1 MSWQIYTQYDEDS
14 LIMHSNAGLLRRARK
29 ALNDVELLRQSAN
42 QLLFKVEEC
51 EVELPEA
58 GITKAQCNC
67 SAQGCCKHILT
78 SILWV
83 QENVSHFSSIDSSQ
97 DCSSDYKFENST
109 ESPLQQHTHSAT
121 TAVGQNTPSAKEK
134 LLNFDPNKIQKQAGK
149 ANVRLAYE
157 FIQNWLA
164 QPEQCQI
171 DIQTNKISFHTDLS
185 SDPVLLYPA
194 TGFEGIL
201 SEISDK
207 QKIAAHLACVA
218 YFFLQ
223 HATEKWQWSI
233 ELSEQQYHSSQHLS
247 LDDREFIEELK
258 IICQH
263 FIQQGLSHLAKESV
277 MSLHILNM
285 QARAQNL
292 PRLGSLLRAL
302 HGTMRQFLEDDVQV
316 DEQQIYNQLAHL
328 YAYVTALS
336 EIESL
341 KPEFQTEALAKL
353 RGVVK
358 RDYQNETIAHL
369 IPLGCEWWSTESGAH
384 GLTVCF
390 WDVSEQQLKE
400 VTQARANHL
409 DRTFDMHSAANT
421 GIWGSSLSFL
431 LQHQLELTHA
441 KSSSETQLSAS
452 KDTRFLQ
459 KGSFNELTI
468 SDLDQMDIGISQWE
482 TLHKILVPH
491 SSLEQLNSRYVL
503 LRHRHINPPELN
515 ELEQYFEYRVTDQ
528 QDIGLKLVI
537 PIEPEYRVRIKN
549 LTHLIQNEKILA
561 TLVRVE
567 TTQQQLQF
575 IPCSVI
581 WQSPKGLKIFSLDY
595 DHPIQKK
602 SSLAEL
608 ITGRIEKLLEQK
620 KQWQKQQH
628 LSALEMLVL
637 ETQSLLEFYAN
648 TGRSQFDRDDQI
660 KLNDLAQQFAELGLS
675 FIYNTLQMDATEET
689 LATQLLKW
697 RHVLL
702 QLQRLNQRIALEGQ
716 VTS

>member
-1 MSWQIYTQYDEDS
+1 MSWQIYIQYDEDS

-29 ALNDVELLRQSAN
+29 ALNGVELLQQNSD
-42 QLLFKVEEC
+42 QLLFHVEEC
-51 EVELPEA
+51 EVQLPIK
-58 GITKAQCNC
+58 GITQAQCNC
-67 SAQGCCKHILT
+67 PAQGCCKHILT
-78 SILWV
+78 SILWL
-83 QENVSHFSSIDSSQ
+83 QENVSHVSTMDSSQ
-97 DCSSDYKFENST
+97 ERSSDHAPKNSA
-109 ESPLQQHTHSAT
+109 ESTTQQHSSSDAIKIE
-121 TAVGQNTPSAKEK
+121 QNTKSTKEK

-149 ANVRLAYE
+149 ANIRLAYE
-157 FIQNWLA
+157 FIQHWLA
-164 QPEQCQI
+164 QPKQCQI
-171 DIQTNKISFHTDLS
+171 DIQANKISFQTDLS
-185 SDPVLLYPA
+185 PNPVLLYPA

-201 SEISDK
+201 SEIHDK
-207 QKIAAHLACVA
+207 QKIAGHLACVA

-223 HATEKWQWSI
+223 YAPEKWQWSI
-233 ELSEQQYHSSQHLS
+233 ELDQQQNNPSQQLA

-258 IICQH
+258 TMCQN
-263 FIQQGLSHLAKESV
+263 FIQQGLSHLAKENV

-285 QARAQNL
+285 QARAQNF
-292 PRLGSLLRAL
+292 PRLGSLLRTL
-302 HGTMRQFLEDDVQV
+302 HGTMRQFLEEDIQV
-316 DEQQIYNQLAHL
+316 DEQQLFNQLAHL
-328 YAYVTALS
+328 YAYLTALS

-341 KPEFQTEALAKL
+341 NPELQADALAKL
-353 RGVVK
+353 RGVIK

-369 IPLGCEWWSTESGAH
+369 IPLGCEWWTTDSGAH

-409 DRTFDMHSAANT
+409 DRTFDMHSAALT

-431 LQHQLELTHA
+431 LQHQLEMTHA
-441 KSSSETQLSAS
+441 KSSSECQLSAS
-452 KDTRFLQ
+452 TETRFLQ
-459 KGSFNELTI
+459 KGAFNQLSI
-468 SDLDQMDIGISQWE
+468 SDLDQMNIGVSQWQ
-482 TLHKILVPH
+482 TLQAMLVPY
-491 SSLEQLNSRYVL
+491 SSLEQLKSRYVL
-503 LRHRHINPPELN
+503 LRHRSINAPELN

-528 QDIGLKLVI
+528 ENIALKLVI
-537 PIEPEYRVRIKN
+537 PIEPEYRVRIKH

-561 TLVRVE
+561 TLVRIE

-581 WQSPKGLKIFSLDY
+581 LQSAKGLKIFSLDY

-620 KQWQKQQH
+620 KQWQKQKQ
-628 LSALEMLVL
+628 LSALDLLIV
-637 ETQSLLEFYAN
+637 ETQALLEFYAN
-648 TGRSQFDRDDQI
+648 TGRSQFDRDDQV
-660 KLNDLAQQFAELGLS
+660 KLNELAQQFADLGLS
-675 FIYNTLQMDATEET
+675 FIRNTLQMGSAPDD

>member
-14 LIMHSNAGLLRRARK
+14 LIMYSNAGLLRRARK
-29 ALNDVELLRQSAN
+29 ALNDVELLQQSAD

-51 EVELPEA
+51 EVQLPEE

-67 SAQGCCKHILT
+67 PAQGCCKHILS

-83 QENVSHFSSIDSSQ
+83 QENVAQFSTNQ
-97 DCSSDYKFENST
+97 LVLENTT
-109 ESPLQQHTHSAT
+109 ESTTQQQSSTISNITEHT
-121 TAVGQNTPSAKEK
+121 TASAKEQ
-134 LLNFDPNKIQKQAGK
+134 LLDFDPSKIQKQVGK
-149 ANVRLAYE
+149 AHIRLAYE
-157 FIQNWLA
+157 FTQNWIA
-164 QPEQCQI
+164 QAEHCQI
-171 DIQTNKISFHTDLS
+171 DIQDNKISFQTDLS
-185 SDPVLLYPA
+185 PHPVLIYPA

-201 SEISDK
+201 SEINHK

-223 HATEKWQWSI
+223 YAPEKWQWSV
-233 ELSEQQYHSSQHLS
+233 ELNEQQNKPNQQLA

-258 IICQH
+258 TICQN
-263 FIQQGLSHLAKESV
+263 FIQQGLSHLAKENV

-292 PRLGSLLRAL
+292 PRLGSLLRTL
-302 HGTMRQFLEDDVQV
+302 HGTMRQFLEDDIQV

-328 YAYVTALS
+328 YAYLTALS
-336 EIESL
+336 EIEAL
-341 KPEFQTEALAKL
+341 NPEFQTEALAKL
-353 RGVVK
+353 RGVIK

-421 GIWGSSLSFL
+421 GIWGSSLNFL

-441 KSSSETQLSAS
+441 KSSSDTQLSAS
-452 KDTRFLQ
+452 TDTRFLQ

-468 SDLDQMDIGISQWE
+468 SDLDQMNIGVSEWQ
-482 TLHKILVPH
+482 TLQEMFVPH
-491 SSLEQLNSRYVL
+491 SSLEQLKSRYVM
-503 LRHRHINPPELN
+503 LRHRSINAPELN

-528 QDIGLKLVI
+528 QDIALKLVI
-537 PIEPEYRVRIKN
+537 PIEAEYRVRIKH

-581 WQSPKGLKIFSLDY
+581 WQSSKGLKIFSLDY

-628 LSALEMLVL
+628 LSALEVLVL
-637 ETQSLLEFYAN
+637 ETQTLLEFYAN
-648 TGRSQFDRDDQI
+648 TGRSQFDRDDQD
-660 KLNDLAQQFAELGLS
+660 KLNELAQQFADLGLS
-675 FIYNTLQMDATEET
+675 FIRNTLQMGSTQDA

-702 QLQRLNQRIALEGQ
+702 QLQRLNQRIVLEGQ

>member
-29 ALNDVELLRQSAN
+29 ALNDVELLQHSDE

-51 EVELPEA
+51 EVLLPIK
-58 GITKAQCNC
+58 GITQAQCNC
-67 SAQGCCKHILT
+67 PAQGCCKHILS

-83 QENVSHFSSIDSSQ
+83 QENVAQFSTNQ
-97 DCSSDYKFENST
+97 LVLENTT
-109 ESPLQQHTHSAT
+109 ESTTLQQSSNTSVTSEHAT
-121 TAVGQNTPSAKEK
+121 ASAKEQ
-134 LLNFDPNKIQKQAGK
+134 LLDFDPNKIQKQAGK
-149 ANVRLAYE
+149 ANIRLAYE
-157 FIQNWLA
+157 FTQNWLA

-171 DIQTNKISFHTDLS
+171 DIQDNKISFQTDLS
-185 SDPVLLYPA
+185 PDPVLLYPA

-201 SEISDK
+201 SEINHK

-223 HATEKWQWSI
+223 YAPEKWQWSI
-233 ELSEQQYHSSQHLS
+233 ELNEQQNNPNQQLA

-258 IICQH
+258 TICQN
-263 FIQQGLSHLAKESV
+263 FIQHGLSHLAKENV

-292 PRLGSLLRAL
+292 PRLGSLLRTL
-302 HGTMRQFLEDDVQV
+302 HGTMRQFLEDDIQV

-328 YAYVTALS
+328 YAYLTALS

-341 KPEFQTEALAKL
+341 NPEFQTEALAKL
-353 RGVVK
+353 RGVIQ

-369 IPLGCEWWSTESGAH
+369 IPLGCEWWSTDSGAH

-441 KSSSETQLSAS
+441 KSSSDTQLSAS
-452 KDTRFLQ
+452 TDTRFLQ

-468 SDLDQMDIGISQWE
+468 SDLDQMNIGVSEWQ
-482 TLHKILVPH
+482 TLQEMFVPH
-491 SSLEQLNSRYVL
+491 SSLEQLKSRYVL
-503 LRHRHINPPELN
+503 LRHRSINAPELN

-528 QDIGLKLVI
+528 QDIALKLVI
-537 PIEPEYRVRIKN
+537 PIEAEYRVRIKH

-581 WQSPKGLKIFSLDY
+581 WQSSKGLKIFSLDY

-628 LSALEMLVL
+628 LSALEVLVL
-637 ETQSLLEFYAN
+637 ETQTLLEFYAN
-648 TGRSQFDRDDQI
+648 TGRSQFDRDDQD
-660 KLNDLAQQFAELGLS
+660 KLNELAQQFADLGLS
-675 FIYNTLQMDATEET
+675 FIRNTLQMGSTQDA

-702 QLQRLNQRIALEGQ
+702 QLQRLNQRIVLEGQ

>member
-29 ALNDVELLRQSAN
+29 ALNDVELLQQSAN

-51 EVELPEA
+51 EVQLPEE

-67 SAQGCCKHILT
+67 PAQGCCKHILS

-83 QENVSHFSSIDSSQ
+83 QENVAQFSTNQ
-97 DCSSDYKFENST
+97 LVLENTT
-109 ESPLQQHTHSAT
+109 ESAIQQQSSNTSVTPEHT
-121 TAVGQNTPSAKEK
+121 TASAKEQ
-134 LLNFDPNKIQKQAGK
+134 LLDFDPSKIQKQAGK
-149 ANVRLAYE
+149 ANIRLAYE

-171 DIQTNKISFHTDLS
+171 DIQDNKISFQTDLS
-185 SDPVLLYPA
+185 PDPVLLYPA

-201 SEISDK
+201 SEINHK

-223 HATEKWQWSI
+223 YAPEKWQWSI
-233 ELSEQQYHSSQHLS
+233 ELNEQQNNPNQQLA

-258 IICQH
+258 TICQN
-263 FIQQGLSHLAKESV
+263 FIQHGLSHLAKENV

-292 PRLGSLLRAL
+292 PRLGSLLRTL
-302 HGTMRQFLEDDVQV
+302 HGTMRQFLEDDIQV

-328 YAYVTALS
+328 YAYLTALS

-341 KPEFQTEALAKL
+341 NPEFQTEALAKL
-353 RGVVK
+353 RGVIQ

-369 IPLGCEWWSTESGAH
+369 IPLGCEWWSTDSGAH

-441 KSSSETQLSAS
+441 KSSSDTQLSAS
-452 KDTRFLQ
+452 TDTRFLQ

-468 SDLDQMDIGISQWE
+468 SDLDQMNIGVSEWQ
-482 TLHKILVPH
+482 TLQEMFVPH
-491 SSLEQLNSRYVL
+491 SSLEQLKSRYVL
-503 LRHRHINPPELN
+503 LRHRSINAPELN

-528 QDIGLKLVI
+528 QDIALKLVI
-537 PIEPEYRVRIKN
+537 PIEAEYRVRIKH

-581 WQSPKGLKIFSLDY
+581 WQSSKGLKIFSLDY

-628 LSALEMLVL
+628 LSALEVLVL
-637 ETQSLLEFYAN
+637 ETQTLLEFYAN
-648 TGRSQFDRDDQI
+648 TGRSQFDRDDQD
-660 KLNDLAQQFAELGLS
+660 KLNELAQQFADLGLS
-675 FIYNTLQMDATEET
+675 FIRNTLQMGSTQDA

-702 QLQRLNQRIALEGQ
+702 QLQRLNQRIVLEGQ

>member
-29 ALNDVELLRQSAN
+29 ALNDVELLQHSDE

-51 EVELPEA
+51 EVLLPIK
-58 GITKAQCNC
+58 GITQAQCNC
-67 SAQGCCKHILT
+67 PAQGCCKHIIS

-83 QENVSHFSSIDSSQ
+83 QENVAQFSTNQ
-97 DCSSDYKFENST
+97 LVLENTT
-109 ESPLQQHTHSAT
+109 ESTTLQQSSNTSVTSEHAT
-121 TAVGQNTPSAKEK
+121 ASAKEQ
-134 LLNFDPNKIQKQAGK
+134 LLDFDPNKIQKQAGK
-149 ANVRLAYE
+149 ANIRLAYE

-171 DIQTNKISFHTDLS
+171 DIQTNKISFQTDLS
-185 SDPVLLYPA
+185 PDPVLLYPA

-201 SEISDK
+201 SEINHK
-207 QKIAAHLACVA
+207 QKIAGHLACVA

-223 HATEKWQWSI
+223 YAPEKWQWSI
-233 ELSEQQYHSSQHLS
+233 ELNEQQNNPNQQLA

-258 IICQH
+258 TICQN
-263 FIQQGLSHLAKESV
+263 FIQHGLSHLAKENV

-292 PRLGSLLRAL
+292 PRLGSLLRTL
-302 HGTMRQFLEDDVQV
+302 HGTMRQFLEDDIQV

-328 YAYVTALS
+328 YAYLTALS

-341 KPEFQTEALAKL
+341 NPEFQTEALAKL
-353 RGVVK
+353 RGVIQ

-369 IPLGCEWWSTESGAH
+369 IPLGCEWWSTDSGAH

-390 WDVSEQQLKE
+390 WDVSEQQIKE

-441 KSSSETQLSAS
+441 KSSSDTQLSAS
-452 KDTRFLQ
+452 TDTRFLQ

-468 SDLDQMDIGISQWE
+468 SDLDQMNIGVSEWQ
-482 TLHKILVPH
+482 TLQEMFVPH
-491 SSLEQLNSRYVL
+491 SSLEQLKSRYVL
-503 LRHRHINPPELN
+503 LRHRSINAPELN

-528 QDIGLKLVI
+528 QDIALKLVI
-537 PIEPEYRVRIKN
+537 PIEAEYRVRIKH

-581 WQSPKGLKIFSLDY
+581 WQSSKGLKIFSLDY

-628 LSALEMLVL
+628 LSALEVLVL
-637 ETQSLLEFYAN
+637 ETQTLLEFYAN
-648 TGRSQFDRDDQI
+648 TGRSQFDRDDQD
-660 KLNDLAQQFAELGLS
+660 KLNELAQQFADLGLS
-675 FIYNTLQMDATEET
+675 FIRNTLQMGSTQDA

-702 QLQRLNQRIALEGQ
+702 QLQRLNQRIVLEGQ

>member
-29 ALNDVELLRQSAN
+29 ALNDVELLQHSDE

-51 EVELPEA
+51 EVLLPIK
-58 GITKAQCNC
+58 GITQAQCNC
-67 SAQGCCKHILT
+67 PAQGCCKHILS

-83 QENVSHFSSIDSSQ
+83 QENVAQFSTNQ
-97 DCSSDYKFENST
+97 LVLENTT
-109 ESPLQQHTHSAT
+109 ESTTLQQSSNTSVTSEHAT
-121 TAVGQNTPSAKEK
+121 ASAKEQ
-134 LLNFDPNKIQKQAGK
+134 LLDFDPNKIQKQAGK
-149 ANVRLAYE
+149 ANIRLAYE

-171 DIQTNKISFHTDLS
+171 DIQTNKISFQTDLS
-185 SDPVLLYPA
+185 PHPVLLYPA

-201 SEISDK
+201 SEINHK
-207 QKIAAHLACVA
+207 QKIAGHLACVA

-223 HATEKWQWSI
+223 YAPEKWQWSI
-233 ELSEQQYHSSQHLS
+233 DLNEQQNNPNQQLA
-247 LDDREFIEELK
+247 LDDRDFIEELK
-258 IICQH
+258 TICQN
-263 FIQQGLSHLAKESV
+263 FIQHGLSHLAKENV

-292 PRLGSLLRAL
+292 PRLGSLLRTL
-302 HGTMRQFLEDDVQV
+302 HGTMRQFLEDDIQV

-328 YAYVTALS
+328 YAYLTALS

-341 KPEFQTEALAKL
+341 NPEFQTEALAKL
-353 RGVVK
+353 RGVIQ

-421 GIWGSSLSFL
+421 GIWGSSLNFL

-441 KSSSETQLSAS
+441 KSSSDTQLSAS
-452 KDTRFLQ
+452 TDTRFLQ

-468 SDLDQMDIGISQWE
+468 SDLDQMNIGVSEWQ
-482 TLHKILVPH
+482 TLQEMFVPH
-491 SSLEQLNSRYVL
+491 SSLEQLKSRYVL
-503 LRHRHINPPELN
+503 LRHRSINAPELN

-528 QDIGLKLVI
+528 QDIALKLVI
-537 PIEPEYRVRIKN
+537 PIEAEYRVRIKH

-581 WQSPKGLKIFSLDY
+581 WQSSKGLKIFSFDY

-628 LSALEMLVL
+628 LSALEVLVL
-637 ETQSLLEFYAN
+637 ETQTLLEFYAN
-648 TGRSQFDRDDQI
+648 TGRSQFDRDDQD
-660 KLNDLAQQFAELGLS
+660 KLNELAQQFADLGLS
-675 FIYNTLQMDATEET
+675 FIRNTLQMGSTQDA

-702 QLQRLNQRIALEGQ
+702 QLQRLNQRIVLEGQ

>member
-29 ALNDVELLRQSAN
+29 ALNDVELLQHSDE

-51 EVELPEA
+51 EVLLPIK
-58 GITKAQCNC
+58 GITQAQCNC
-67 SAQGCCKHILT
+67 PAQGCCKHIIS

-83 QENVSHFSSIDSSQ
+83 QENVAQFSTNQ
-97 DCSSDYKFENST
+97 LVLENTT
-109 ESPLQQHTHSAT
+109 ESTIQQQSSNTSVTPEHAT
-121 TAVGQNTPSAKEK
+121 ASAKEQ
-134 LLNFDPNKIQKQAGK
+134 LLDFDPSKIQKQAGK
-149 ANVRLAYE
+149 ANIRLAYE

-171 DIQTNKISFHTDLS
+171 NIQTNKISFQTDLS
-185 SDPVLLYPA
+185 PDPVLLYPA

-201 SEISDK
+201 SEINHK
-207 QKIAAHLACVA
+207 QKIAGHLACVA

-223 HATEKWQWSI
+223 YAPEKWQWSI
-233 ELSEQQYHSSQHLS
+233 ELNEQQNNPNQQLA

-258 IICQH
+258 TICQN
-263 FIQQGLSHLAKESV
+263 FIQHGLSHLAKENV

-292 PRLGSLLRAL
+292 PRLGSLLRTL
-302 HGTMRQFLEDDVQV
+302 HGTMRQFLEDDIQV

-328 YAYVTALS
+328 YAYLTALS

-341 KPEFQTEALAKL
+341 NPEFQTEALAKL
-353 RGVVK
+353 RGVIQ

-369 IPLGCEWWSTESGAH
+369 IPLGCEWWSTDSGAH

-390 WDVSEQQLKE
+390 WDVSEQQIKE

-441 KSSSETQLSAS
+441 KSSSDTQLSAS
-452 KDTRFLQ
+452 TDTRFLQ

-468 SDLDQMDIGISQWE
+468 SDLDQMNIGVSEWQ
-482 TLHKILVPH
+482 TLQEMFVPH
-491 SSLEQLNSRYVL
+491 SSLEQLKSRYVL
-503 LRHRHINPPELN
+503 LRHRSINAPELN

-528 QDIGLKLVI
+528 QDIALKLVI
-537 PIEPEYRVRIKN
+537 PIEAEYRVRIKH

-581 WQSPKGLKIFSLDY
+581 WQSSKGLKIFSLDY

-628 LSALEMLVL
+628 LSALEVLVL
-637 ETQSLLEFYAN
+637 ETQTLLEFYAN
-648 TGRSQFDRDDQI
+648 TGRSQFDRDDQD
-660 KLNDLAQQFAELGLS
+660 KLNELAQQFADLGLS
-675 FIYNTLQMDATEET
+675 FIRNTLQMGSTQDA

-702 QLQRLNQRIALEGQ
+702 QLQRLNQRIVLEGQ

>member
-1 MSWQIYTQYDEDS
+1 
-14 LIMHSNAGLLRRARK
+14 
-29 ALNDVELLRQSAN
+29 
-42 QLLFKVEEC
+42 
-51 EVELPEA
+51 
-58 GITKAQCNC
+58 
-67 SAQGCCKHILT
+67 
-78 SILWV
+78 
-83 QENVSHFSSIDSSQ
+83 
-97 DCSSDYKFENST
+97 
-109 ESPLQQHTHSAT
+109 
-121 TAVGQNTPSAKEK
+121 
-134 LLNFDPNKIQKQAGK
+134 
-149 ANVRLAYE
+149 
-157 FIQNWLA
+157 
-164 QPEQCQI
+164 
-171 DIQTNKISFHTDLS
+171 
-185 SDPVLLYPA
+185 
-194 TGFEGIL
+194 
-201 SEISDK
+201 
-207 QKIAAHLACVA
+207 
-218 YFFLQ
+218 
-223 HATEKWQWSI
+223 
-233 ELSEQQYHSSQHLS
+233 
-247 LDDREFIEELK
+247 
-258 IICQH
+258 
-263 FIQQGLSHLAKESV
+263 

-292 PRLGSLLRAL
+292 PRLGSLLRTL
-302 HGTMRQFLEDDVQV
+302 HGTMRQFLEDDIQV

-328 YAYVTALS
+328 YAYLTALS

-341 KPEFQTEALAKL
+341 NPEFQTEALTKL
-353 RGVVK
+353 RGVIK

-369 IPLGCEWWSTESGAH
+369 IPLGCEWWSTDSGAH

-421 GIWGSSLSFL
+421 GIWGSSLNFL

-441 KSSSETQLSAS
+441 KSSSDTQLSAS
-452 KDTRFLQ
+452 TDTRFLQ
-459 KGSFNELTI
+459 KGSFNELSI
-468 SDLDQMDIGISQWE
+468 SDLDQMNIGVSEWQ
-482 TLHKILVPH
+482 TLQEMFVPH
-491 SSLEQLNSRYVL
+491 SSLEQLKSRYVL
-503 LRHRHINPPELN
+503 LRHRSINAPELN

-528 QDIGLKLVI
+528 QDIALKLVI
-537 PIEPEYRVRIKN
+537 PIEAEYRVRIKH

-581 WQSPKGLKIFSLDY
+581 WQSSKGLKIFSLDY

-628 LSALEMLVL
+628 LSALEVLVL
-637 ETQSLLEFYAN
+637 ETQTLLEFYAN
-648 TGRSQFDRDDQI
+648 TGRSQFDRDDQDR
-660 KLNDLAQQFAELGLS
+660 LNELAQQFADLGLS
-675 FIYNTLQMDATEET
+675 FIRNTLQMGSTQDA

-702 QLQRLNQRIALEGQ
+702 QLQRLNQRIVLEGQ

>member
-14 LIMHSNAGLLRRARK
+14 LIMYSNAGLLRRARK
-29 ALNDVELLRQSAN
+29 ALNDVELLQQSAD

-51 EVELPEA
+51 EVQLPEE

-67 SAQGCCKHILT
+67 PAQGCCKHILS

-83 QENVSHFSSIDSSQ
+83 QENVAQFSTNQ
-97 DCSSDYKFENST
+97 LVLENTT
-109 ESPLQQHTHSAT
+109 ESTTQQQSSTISNITEHT
-121 TAVGQNTPSAKEK
+121 TASAKEQ
-134 LLNFDPNKIQKQAGK
+134 LLDFDPSKIQKQVGK
-149 ANVRLAYE
+149 AHIRLAYE
-157 FIQNWLA
+157 FTQNWIA
-164 QPEQCQI
+164 QAEHCQI
-171 DIQTNKISFHTDLS
+171 DIQDNKISFQTDLS
-185 SDPVLLYPA
+185 PHPVLIYPA

-201 SEISDK
+201 SEINHK

-223 HATEKWQWSI
+223 YAPEKWQWSV
-233 ELSEQQYHSSQHLS
+233 ELNEQQNKPNQQLA

-258 IICQH
+258 TICQN
-263 FIQQGLSHLAKESV
+263 FIQQGLSHLAKENV

-292 PRLGSLLRAL
+292 PRLGSLLRTL
-302 HGTMRQFLEDDVQV
+302 HGTMRQFLEDDIQV

-328 YAYVTALS
+328 YAYLTALS
-336 EIESL
+336 EIEAL
-341 KPEFQTEALAKL
+341 NPEFQTEALAKL
-353 RGVVK
+353 RGVIK

-421 GIWGSSLSFL
+421 GIWGSSLNFL

-441 KSSSETQLSAS
+441 KSSSDTQLSAS
-452 KDTRFLQ
+452 TDTRFLQ

-468 SDLDQMDIGISQWE
+468 SDLDQMNIGVSEWQ
-482 TLHKILVPH
+482 TLQEMFVPH
-491 SSLEQLNSRYVL
+491 SSLEQLKSRYVL
-503 LRHRHINPPELN
+503 LRHRSINAPELN

-528 QDIGLKLVI
+528 QDIALKLVI
-537 PIEPEYRVRIKN
+537 PIEAEYRVRIKH

-581 WQSPKGLKIFSLDY
+581 WQSSKGLKIFSLDY

-628 LSALEMLVL
+628 LSALEVLVL
-637 ETQSLLEFYAN
+637 ETQTLLEFYAN
-648 TGRSQFDRDDQI
+648 TGRSQFDRDDQD
-660 KLNDLAQQFAELGLS
+660 KLNELAQQFADLGLS
-675 FIYNTLQMDATEET
+675 FIRNTLQMGSTQDA

-702 QLQRLNQRIALEGQ
+702 QLQRLNQRIVLEGQ

>member
-29 ALNDVELLRQSAN
+29 ALNDVELLQQSAN

-51 EVELPEA
+51 EVQLPEE

-67 SAQGCCKHILT
+67 PAQGCCKHILS

-83 QENVSHFSSIDSSQ
+83 QENVAQFSTNQ
-97 DCSSDYKFENST
+97 LVLENTT
-109 ESPLQQHTHSAT
+109 ESAIQQQSSNTSVTPEHT
-121 TAVGQNTPSAKEK
+121 TASAKEQ
-134 LLNFDPNKIQKQAGK
+134 LLDFDPSKIQKQAGK
-149 ANVRLAYE
+149 ANIRLAYE

-171 DIQTNKISFHTDLS
+171 DIQDNKISFQTDLS
-185 SDPVLLYPA
+185 PDPVLLYPA

-201 SEISDK
+201 SEINHK
-207 QKIAAHLACVA
+207 QKIAGHLACVA

-223 HATEKWQWSI
+223 YAPEKWQWSI
-233 ELSEQQYHSSQHLS
+233 DLNEQQNNPNQQLA

-258 IICQH
+258 TICQN
-263 FIQQGLSHLAKESV
+263 FIQHGLSHLAKENV

-292 PRLGSLLRAL
+292 PRLGSLLRTL
-302 HGTMRQFLEDDVQV
+302 HGTMRQFLEDDIQV

-328 YAYVTALS
+328 YAYLTALS

-341 KPEFQTEALAKL
+341 NPEFQTEALTKL
-353 RGVVK
+353 RGVIK

-369 IPLGCEWWSTESGAH
+369 IPLGCEWWSTDSGAH

-409 DRTFDMHSAANT
+409 DRTFDIHSAANT
-421 GIWGSSLSFL
+421 GIWGSSLNFL

-441 KSSSETQLSAS
+441 KSSSDTQLSAS
-452 KDTRFLQ
+452 TDTRFLQ
-459 KGSFNELTI
+459 KGSFNELSI
-468 SDLDQMDIGISQWE
+468 SDLDQMNIGVSEWQ
-482 TLHKILVPH
+482 TLQEMFVPH
-491 SSLEQLNSRYVL
+491 SSLEQLKSRYVL
-503 LRHRHINPPELN
+503 LRHRSINAPELN

-528 QDIGLKLVI
+528 QDIALKLVI
-537 PIEPEYRVRIKN
+537 PIEAEYRVRIKH

-581 WQSPKGLKIFSLDY
+581 WQSSKGLKIFSLDY

-628 LSALEMLVL
+628 LSALEVLVL
-637 ETQSLLEFYAN
+637 ETQTLLEFYAN
-648 TGRSQFDRDDQI
+648 TGRSQFDRDDQD
-660 KLNDLAQQFAELGLS
+660 KLNELAQQFADLGLS
-675 FIYNTLQMDATEET
+675 FIRNTLQMGSTQDA

-702 QLQRLNQRIALEGQ
+702 QLQRLNQRIVLEGQ

>member
-29 ALNDVELLRQSAN
+29 ALNDVELLQHSDE

-51 EVELPEA
+51 EVLLPIK
-58 GITKAQCNC
+58 GITQAQCNC
-67 SAQGCCKHILT
+67 PAQGCCKHILS

-83 QENVSHFSSIDSSQ
+83 QENVAQFSTNQ
-97 DCSSDYKFENST
+97 LVLENTT
-109 ESPLQQHTHSAT
+109 ESTTLQQSSNTSVNSEHAT
-121 TAVGQNTPSAKEK
+121 ASAKEQ
-134 LLNFDPNKIQKQAGK
+134 LLDFDPNKIQKQAGK
-149 ANVRLAYE
+149 ANIRLAYE

-171 DIQTNKISFHTDLS
+171 DIQTNKISFQTDLS
-185 SDPVLLYPA
+185 PDPVLLYPA

-201 SEISDK
+201 SEINHK
-207 QKIAAHLACVA
+207 QKIAGHLACVA

-223 HATEKWQWSI
+223 YAPEKWQWSI
-233 ELSEQQYHSSQHLS
+233 DFNEQQNNPNQQLA

-258 IICQH
+258 TICQN
-263 FIQQGLSHLAKESV
+263 FIQHGLSHLAKENV

-292 PRLGSLLRAL
+292 PRLGSLLRTL
-302 HGTMRQFLEDDVQV
+302 HGTMRQFLEDDIQV

-328 YAYVTALS
+328 YAYLTALS

-341 KPEFQTEALAKL
+341 NPEFQTEALAKL
-353 RGVVK
+353 RGVIQ

-369 IPLGCEWWSTESGAH
+369 IPLGCEWWSTDSGAH

-390 WDVSEQQLKE
+390 WDVSEQQIIE

-441 KSSSETQLSAS
+441 KSSSDTQLSAS
-452 KDTRFLQ
+452 TDTRFLQ

-468 SDLDQMDIGISQWE
+468 SDLDQMNIGVSEWQ
-482 TLHKILVPH
+482 TLQEMFVPH
-491 SSLEQLNSRYVL
+491 SSLEQLKSRYVL
-503 LRHRHINPPELN
+503 LRHRSINAPELN

-528 QDIGLKLVI
+528 QDIALKLVI
-537 PIEPEYRVRIKN
+537 PIEAEYRVRIKH

-581 WQSPKGLKIFSLDY
+581 WQSSKGLKIFSLDY

-628 LSALEMLVL
+628 LSALEVLVL
-637 ETQSLLEFYAN
+637 ETQTLLEFYAN
-648 TGRSQFDRDDQI
+648 TGRSQFDRDDQD
-660 KLNDLAQQFAELGLS
+660 KLNELAQQFADLGLS
-675 FIYNTLQMDATEET
+675 FIRNTLQMGSTQDA

-702 QLQRLNQRIALEGQ
+702 QLQRLNQRIVLEGQ

>member
-14 LIMHSNAGLLRRARK
+14 LTMYSNAGLLRRARK
-29 ALNDVELLRQSAN
+29 ALNDVELLQQSAD

-51 EVELPEA
+51 EVQLPEE

-67 SAQGCCKHILT
+67 PAQGCCKHILS

-83 QENVSHFSSIDSSQ
+83 QENVAQFSTNQ
-97 DCSSDYKFENST
+97 LVLENTT
-109 ESPLQQHTHSAT
+109 ESTTQQQSSTISNITEHT
-121 TAVGQNTPSAKEK
+121 TASAKEQ
-134 LLNFDPNKIQKQAGK
+134 LLDFDPSKIQKQVGK
-149 ANVRLAYE
+149 AHIRLAYE
-157 FIQNWLA
+157 FTQNWIA
-164 QPEQCQI
+164 QAEHCQI
-171 DIQTNKISFHTDLS
+171 DIQDNKISFQTDLS
-185 SDPVLLYPA
+185 PHPVLIYPA

-201 SEISDK
+201 SEINHK

-223 HATEKWQWSI
+223 YAPEKWQWSI
-233 ELSEQQYHSSQHLS
+233 ELNEQQNNPNQQLA

-258 IICQH
+258 TICQN
-263 FIQQGLSHLAKESV
+263 FIQQGLSHLAKENV

-292 PRLGSLLRAL
+292 PRLGSLLRTL
-302 HGTMRQFLEDDVQV
+302 HGTMRQFLEDDIQV

-328 YAYVTALS
+328 YAYLTALS

-341 KPEFQTEALAKL
+341 NPEFQTEALAKL
-353 RGVVK
+353 RGVIK

-369 IPLGCEWWSTESGAH
+369 IPLGCEWWSTDSGAH

-421 GIWGSSLSFL
+421 GIWGSSLNFL

-441 KSSSETQLSAS
+441 KSSSDTQLSAS
-452 KDTRFLQ
+452 TDTRFLQ

-468 SDLDQMDIGISQWE
+468 SNLDQMNIGVSEWQ
-482 TLHKILVPH
+482 TLQEMFVPH
-491 SSLEQLNSRYVL
+491 SSLEQLKSRYVL
-503 LRHRHINPPELN
+503 LRHRSINAPELN

-528 QDIGLKLVI
+528 KDIALKLVI
-537 PIEPEYRVRIKN
+537 PIEAEYRVRIKH
-549 LTHLIQNEKILA
+549 LSHLIQNEKILA

-581 WQSPKGLKIFSLDY
+581 WQSSKGLKIFSLDY

-628 LSALEMLVL
+628 LSALEVLVL
-637 ETQSLLEFYAN
+637 ETQTLLEFYAN
-648 TGRSQFDRDDQI
+648 TGRSQFDRDDQD
-660 KLNDLAQQFAELGLS
+660 KLNELAQQFADLGLS
-675 FIYNTLQMDATEET
+675 FIRNTLQMGSTQDA

-702 QLQRLNQRIALEGQ
+702 QLQRLNQRIVLEGQ

>member
-29 ALNDVELLRQSAN
+29 ALNDVELLQHSDE
-42 QLLFKVEEC
+42 QLLLKVEEC
-51 EVELPEA
+51 EVLLPIK
-58 GITKAQCNC
+58 GITQAQCNC
-67 SAQGCCKHILT
+67 PAQGCCKHILS
-78 SILWV
+78 SILWI
-83 QENVSHFSSIDSSQ
+83 QENVAQFSTNQ
-97 DCSSDYKFENST
+97 LVLENTT
-109 ESPLQQHTHSAT
+109 ESAIQQQSSNTSVTPEHT
-121 TAVGQNTPSAKEK
+121 TASAKEQ
-134 LLNFDPNKIQKQAGK
+134 LLDFDPSKIQKQAGK
-149 ANVRLAYE
+149 ANIRLAYE

-171 DIQTNKISFHTDLS
+171 DIQDNKISFQTDLS
-185 SDPVLLYPA
+185 PHPVLLYPA

-201 SEISDK
+201 SEINHK

-223 HATEKWQWSI
+223 YAPEKWQWSI
-233 ELSEQQYHSSQHLS
+233 ELNEQQNNPNQQLA

-258 IICQH
+258 TICQN
-263 FIQQGLSHLAKESV
+263 FIQHGLSHLAKENV

-292 PRLGSLLRAL
+292 PRLGSLLRTL
-302 HGTMRQFLEDDVQV
+302 HGTMRQFLEDDIQV

-328 YAYVTALS
+328 YAYLTALS

-341 KPEFQTEALAKL
+341 NPEFQTEALAKL
-353 RGVVK
+353 RGVIQ

-369 IPLGCEWWSTESGAH
+369 IPLGCEWWSTDSGAH
-384 GLTVCF
+384 GLTVCY

-441 KSSSETQLSAS
+441 KSSSDTQLSAS
-452 KDTRFLQ
+452 TDTRFLQ

-468 SDLDQMDIGISQWE
+468 SDLDQMNIGVSEWQ
-482 TLHKILVPH
+482 TLQEMFVPH
-491 SSLEQLNSRYVL
+491 SSLEQLKSRYVL
-503 LRHRHINPPELN
+503 LRHRSINAPELN

-528 QDIGLKLVI
+528 QDIALKLVI
-537 PIEPEYRVRIKN
+537 PIEAEYRVRIKH

-581 WQSPKGLKIFSLDY
+581 WQSSKGLKIFSLDY

-628 LSALEMLVL
+628 LSALEVLVL
-637 ETQSLLEFYAN
+637 ETQTLLEFYAN
-648 TGRSQFDRDDQI
+648 TGRSQFDRDDQD
-660 KLNDLAQQFAELGLS
+660 KLNELAQQFADLGLS
-675 FIYNTLQMDATEET
+675 FIRNTLQMGSTQDA

-702 QLQRLNQRIALEGQ
+702 QLQRLNQRIVLEGQ

>member
-29 ALNDVELLRQSAN
+29 ALNDVELLQHSDE

-51 EVELPEA
+51 EVLLPIK
-58 GITKAQCNC
+58 GITQAQCNC
-67 SAQGCCKHILT
+67 PAQGCCKHILS

-83 QENVSHFSSIDSSQ
+83 QENVAQFSTNQ
-97 DCSSDYKFENST
+97 LVLENTT
-109 ESPLQQHTHSAT
+109 ESAIQQQSSNTSVTPEHT
-121 TAVGQNTPSAKEK
+121 TASAKEQ
-134 LLNFDPNKIQKQAGK
+134 LLDFDPSKIQKQAGK
-149 ANVRLAYE
+149 ANIRLAYE

-171 DIQTNKISFHTDLS
+171 DIQDNKISFQTDLS
-185 SDPVLLYPA
+185 PHPVLLYPA

-201 SEISDK
+201 SEINHK

-223 HATEKWQWSI
+223 YAPEKWQWSI
-233 ELSEQQYHSSQHLS
+233 ELNEQQNNPNQQLA

-258 IICQH
+258 TICQN
-263 FIQQGLSHLAKESV
+263 FIQHGLSHLAKESV

-292 PRLGSLLRAL
+292 PRLGSLLRTL
-302 HGTMRQFLEDDVQV
+302 HGTMRQFLEDDIQV

-328 YAYVTALS
+328 YAYLTALS

-341 KPEFQTEALAKL
+341 NPEFQTEALTKL
-353 RGVVK
+353 RGVIK

-369 IPLGCEWWSTESGAH
+369 IPLGCEWWSTDSGAH

-421 GIWGSSLSFL
+421 GIWGSSLNFL
-431 LQHQLELTHA
+431 LQHQLELIHV
-441 KSSSETQLSAS
+441 KSSSDTQLSAS
-452 KDTRFLQ
+452 TDTRFLQ

-468 SDLDQMDIGISQWE
+468 SDLDQMNIGVSEWQ
-482 TLHKILVPH
+482 TLQEMFVPH
-491 SSLEQLNSRYVL
+491 SSLEQLKSRYVL
-503 LRHRHINPPELN
+503 LRHRSINAPELN

-528 QDIGLKLVI
+528 QDIALKLVI
-537 PIEPEYRVRIKN
+537 PIEAEYRVRIKH

-581 WQSPKGLKIFSLDY
+581 WQSSKGLKIFSLDY
-595 DHPIQKK
+595 DYPIQKK
-602 SSLAEL
+602 STLAEL
-608 ITGRIEKLLEQK
+608 MTGRIEKLLAQK

-628 LSALEMLVL
+628 LSALEVLVL
-637 ETQSLLEFYAN
+637 ETQILLEFYAN
-648 TGRSQFDRDDQI
+648 TGRSQFDRDDQD
-660 KLNDLAQQFAELGLS
+660 KLNELAQQFADLGLS
-675 FIYNTLQMDATEET
+675 LIRNTLQMGSTQDA

-702 QLQRLNQRIALEGQ
+702 QLQRLNQRIVLEGQ

>member
-29 ALNDVELLRQSAN
+29 ALNDVELLQHSDE

-51 EVELPEA
+51 EVLLPIK
-58 GITKAQCNC
+58 GITQAQCNC
-67 SAQGCCKHILT
+67 PAQGCCKHILS

-83 QENVSHFSSIDSSQ
+83 QENVAQFSTNQ
-97 DCSSDYKFENST
+97 LVLENTT
-109 ESPLQQHTHSAT
+109 ESTTLQQSSNTSVTPEHT
-121 TAVGQNTPSAKEK
+121 TASAKEQ
-134 LLNFDPNKIQKQAGK
+134 LLDFDPSKIQKQAGK
-149 ANVRLAYE
+149 ANIRLAYE

-171 DIQTNKISFHTDLS
+171 DIQDNKISFQTDLS
-185 SDPVLLYPA
+185 PHPVLLYPA

-201 SEISDK
+201 SEINHK

-223 HATEKWQWSI
+223 YAPEKWQWSI
-233 ELSEQQYHSSQHLS
+233 ELNEQQNNPNQQLA

-258 IICQH
+258 TICQN
-263 FIQQGLSHLAKESV
+263 FIQHGLSHLAKESV

-292 PRLGSLLRAL
+292 PRLGSLLRTL
-302 HGTMRQFLEDDVQV
+302 HGTMRQFLEDDIQV

-328 YAYVTALS
+328 YAYLTALS

-341 KPEFQTEALAKL
+341 NPEFQTEALTKL
-353 RGVVK
+353 RGVIK

-369 IPLGCEWWSTESGAH
+369 IPLGCEWWSTDSGAH

-421 GIWGSSLSFL
+421 GIWGSSLNFL
-431 LQHQLELTHA
+431 LQHQLELIHV
-441 KSSSETQLSAS
+441 KSSSDTQLSAS
-452 KDTRFLQ
+452 TDTRFLQ

-468 SDLDQMDIGISQWE
+468 SDLDQMNIGVSEWQ
-482 TLHKILVPH
+482 TLQEMFVPH
-491 SSLEQLNSRYVL
+491 SSLEQLKSRYVL
-503 LRHRHINPPELN
+503 LRHRSINAPELN

-528 QDIGLKLVI
+528 QDIALKLVI
-537 PIEPEYRVRIKN
+537 PIEAEYRVRIKH

-581 WQSPKGLKIFSLDY
+581 WQSSKGLKIFSLDY
-595 DHPIQKK
+595 DYPIQKK
-602 SSLAEL
+602 STLAEL
-608 ITGRIEKLLEQK
+608 MTGRIEKLLAQK

-628 LSALEMLVL
+628 LSALEVLVL
-637 ETQSLLEFYAN
+637 ETQILLEFYAN
-648 TGRSQFDRDDQI
+648 TGRSQFDRDDQD
-660 KLNDLAQQFAELGLS
+660 KLNELAQQFADLGLS
-675 FIYNTLQMDATEET
+675 LIRNTLQMGSTQDA

-702 QLQRLNQRIALEGQ
+702 QLQRLNQRIVLEGQ

>member
-29 ALNDVELLRQSAN
+29 ALNDVELLQHSDE

-51 EVELPEA
+51 EVLLPIK
-58 GITKAQCNC
+58 GITQAQCNC
-67 SAQGCCKHILT
+67 PAQGCCKHILS

-83 QENVSHFSSIDSSQ
+83 QENVAQFSTNQ
-97 DCSSDYKFENST
+97 LVLENTT
-109 ESPLQQHTHSAT
+109 ESAIQQQSSNTSVTPEHT
-121 TAVGQNTPSAKEK
+121 TASAKEQ
-134 LLNFDPNKIQKQAGK
+134 LLDFDPSKIQKQAGK
-149 ANVRLAYE
+149 ANIRLAYE

-171 DIQTNKISFHTDLS
+171 DIQDNKISFQTDLS
-185 SDPVLLYPA
+185 PHPVLLYPA

-201 SEISDK
+201 SEINHK

-223 HATEKWQWSI
+223 YAPEKWQWSI
-233 ELSEQQYHSSQHLS
+233 ELNEQQNNPNQQLA

-258 IICQH
+258 TICQN
-263 FIQQGLSHLAKESV
+263 FIQHGLSHLAKESV

-292 PRLGSLLRAL
+292 PRLGSLLRTL
-302 HGTMRQFLEDDVQV
+302 HGTMRQFLEDDIQV

-328 YAYVTALS
+328 YAYLTALS

-341 KPEFQTEALAKL
+341 NPEFQTEALTKL
-353 RGVVK
+353 RGVIK

-369 IPLGCEWWSTESGAH
+369 IPLGCEWWSTDSGAH

-421 GIWGSSLSFL
+421 GIWGSSLNFL
-431 LQHQLELTHA
+431 FQHQLELIHV
-441 KSSSETQLSAS
+441 KSSSDTQLSAS
-452 KDTRFLQ
+452 TDTRFLQ

-468 SDLDQMDIGISQWE
+468 SDLDQMNIGVSEWQ
-482 TLHKILVPH
+482 TLQEMFVPH
-491 SSLEQLNSRYVL
+491 SSLEQLKSRYVL
-503 LRHRHINPPELN
+503 LRHRSINAPELN

-528 QDIGLKLVI
+528 QDIALKLVI
-537 PIEPEYRVRIKN
+537 PIEAEYRVRIKH

-581 WQSPKGLKIFSLDY
+581 WQSSKGLKIFSLDY
-595 DHPIQKK
+595 DYPIQKK
-602 SSLAEL
+602 STLAEL
-608 ITGRIEKLLEQK
+608 MTGRIEKLLAQK

-628 LSALEMLVL
+628 LSALEVLVL
-637 ETQSLLEFYAN
+637 ETQILLEFYAN
-648 TGRSQFDRDDQI
+648 TGRSQFDRDDQD
-660 KLNDLAQQFAELGLS
+660 KLNELAQQFADLGLS
-675 FIYNTLQMDATEET
+675 LIRNTLQMGSTQDA

-702 QLQRLNQRIALEGQ
+702 QLQRLNQRIVLEGQ

>member
-29 ALNDVELLRQSAN
+29 ALNDVELLQHSDE

-51 EVELPEA
+51 EVLLPIK
-58 GITKAQCNC
+58 GITQAQCNC
-67 SAQGCCKHILT
+67 NAQGCCKHILS

-83 QENVSHFSSIDSSQ
+83 QENVAQFSTNQ
-97 DCSSDYKFENST
+97 LVLENTT
-109 ESPLQQHTHSAT
+109 ESTTLQQSSNTSVTSEHAT
-121 TAVGQNTPSAKEK
+121 ASAKEQ
-134 LLNFDPNKIQKQAGK
+134 LLDFDPNKIQKQAGK
-149 ANVRLAYE
+149 ANIRLAYE

-171 DIQTNKISFHTDLS
+171 DIQTNKISFQTDLS
-185 SDPVLLYPA
+185 PDPVLLYPA

-201 SEISDK
+201 SEINHK
-207 QKIAAHLACVA
+207 QKIAGHLACVA

-223 HATEKWQWSI
+223 YAPEKWQWSI
-233 ELSEQQYHSSQHLS
+233 DLNEQQNNPNQQLA
-247 LDDREFIEELK
+247 LDDRDLIEELK
-258 IICQH
+258 TICQN
-263 FIQQGLSHLAKESV
+263 FIQHGLSHLAKENV

-292 PRLGSLLRAL
+292 PRLGSLLRTL
-302 HGTMRQFLEDDVQV
+302 HGTMRQFLEDDIQV

-328 YAYVTALS
+328 YAYLTALS

-341 KPEFQTEALAKL
+341 NPEFQTEALTKL
-353 RGVVK
+353 RGVIK

-369 IPLGCEWWSTESGAH
+369 IPLGCEWWSTDSGAH

-441 KSSSETQLSAS
+441 KSSSDTQLSAS
-452 KDTRFLQ
+452 TDTRFLQ

-468 SDLDQMDIGISQWE
+468 SDLDQMNIGVSEWQ
-482 TLHKILVPH
+482 TLQEMFVPH
-491 SSLEQLNSRYVL
+491 SSLEQLKSRYVL
-503 LRHRHINPPELN
+503 LRHRSINSPELN

-528 QDIGLKLVI
+528 QDIALKLVI
-537 PIEPEYRVRIKN
+537 PIEAEYRVRIKH

-581 WQSPKGLKIFSLDY
+581 WQSSKGLKIFSLDY

-628 LSALEMLVL
+628 LSALEVLVL
-637 ETQSLLEFYAN
+637 ETQTLLEFYAN
-648 TGRSQFDRDDQI
+648 TGRSQFDRDDQDR
-660 KLNDLAQQFAELGLS
+660 LNELAQQFADLGLS
-675 FIYNTLQMDATEET
+675 FIRNTLQMGSTQDA

-702 QLQRLNQRIALEGQ
+702 QLQRLNQRIVLEGQ

>member
-29 ALNDVELLRQSAN
+29 ALNDVELLQHSDE

-51 EVELPEA
+51 EVLLPIK
-58 GITKAQCNC
+58 GITQAQCNC
-67 SAQGCCKHILT
+67 PAQGCCKHILT

-83 QENVSHFSSIDSSQ
+83 QENVAQFSTNQ
-97 DCSSDYKFENST
+97 LVLENTT
-109 ESPLQQHTHSAT
+109 ESTTLQQSSNTSVTSEHAT
-121 TAVGQNTPSAKEK
+121 ASAKEQ
-134 LLNFDPNKIQKQAGK
+134 LLDFDPNKIQKQAGK
-149 ANVRLAYE
+149 ANIRLAYE

-171 DIQTNKISFHTDLS
+171 DIQTNKISFQTDLS
-185 SDPVLLYPA
+185 PDPVLLYPA

-201 SEISDK
+201 SEINHK
-207 QKIAAHLACVA
+207 QKIAGHLACVA

-223 HATEKWQWSI
+223 YAPEKWQWSI
-233 ELSEQQYHSSQHLS
+233 ELNEQQNNPNQQLA

-258 IICQH
+258 TICQN
-263 FIQQGLSHLAKESV
+263 FIQHGLSHLAKENV

-292 PRLGSLLRAL
+292 PRLGSLLRTL
-302 HGTMRQFLEDDVQV
+302 HGTMRQFLEDDIQV

-328 YAYVTALS
+328 YAYLTALS

-341 KPEFQTEALAKL
+341 NPEFQTEALAKL
-353 RGVVK
+353 RGVIQ

-369 IPLGCEWWSTESGAH
+369 IPLGCEWWSTDSGAH

-441 KSSSETQLSAS
+441 KSSSDTQLSAS
-452 KDTRFLQ
+452 TDTRFLQ

-468 SDLDQMDIGISQWE
+468 SDLDQMNIGVSEWQ
-482 TLHKILVPH
+482 TLQEMFVPH
-491 SSLEQLNSRYVL
+491 SSLEQLKSRYVL
-503 LRHRHINPPELN
+503 LRHRSINAPELN

-528 QDIGLKLVI
+528 QDIALKLVI
-537 PIEPEYRVRIKN
+537 PIEAEYRVRIKH

-581 WQSPKGLKIFSLDY
+581 WQSSKGLKIFSLDY

-628 LSALEMLVL
+628 LSALEVLVL
-637 ETQSLLEFYAN
+637 ETQTLLEFYAN
-648 TGRSQFDRDDQI
+648 TGRSQFDRDDQD
-660 KLNDLAQQFAELGLS
+660 KLNELAQQFADLGLS
-675 FIYNTLQMDATEET
+675 FIRNTLQMGSTQDA

-702 QLQRLNQRIALEGQ
+702 QLQRLNQRIVLEGQ

>member
-29 ALNDVELLRQSAN
+29 ALNDVELLQHSDE
-42 QLLFKVEEC
+42 QLLLKVEEC
-51 EVELPEA
+51 EVLLPIK
-58 GITKAQCNC
+58 GITQAQCNC
-67 SAQGCCKHILT
+67 PAQGCCKHILS

-83 QENVSHFSSIDSSQ
+83 QENVAQFSTNQ
-97 DCSSDYKFENST
+97 LVLENTT
-109 ESPLQQHTHSAT
+109 ESAIQQQSSNTSVTPEHT
-121 TAVGQNTPSAKEK
+121 TASAKEQ
-134 LLNFDPNKIQKQAGK
+134 LLDFDPSKIQKQAGK
-149 ANVRLAYE
+149 ANIRLAYE

-171 DIQTNKISFHTDLS
+171 DIQDNKISFQTDLS
-185 SDPVLLYPA
+185 PHPVLLYPA

-201 SEISDK
+201 SEINHK

-223 HATEKWQWSI
+223 YAPEKWQWSI
-233 ELSEQQYHSSQHLS
+233 ELNEQQNNPNQQLA

-258 IICQH
+258 TICQN
-263 FIQQGLSHLAKESV
+263 FIQHGLSHLAKENV

-292 PRLGSLLRAL
+292 PRLGSLLRTL
-302 HGTMRQFLEDDVQV
+302 HGTMRQFLEDDIQV

-328 YAYVTALS
+328 YAYLTALS

-341 KPEFQTEALAKL
+341 NPEFQTEALAKL
-353 RGVVK
+353 RGVIQ

-369 IPLGCEWWSTESGAH
+369 IPLGCEWWSTDSGAH

-441 KSSSETQLSAS
+441 KSSSDTQLSAS
-452 KDTRFLQ
+452 TDTRFLQ

-468 SDLDQMDIGISQWE
+468 SDLDQMNIGVSEWQ
-482 TLHKILVPH
+482 TLQEMFVPH
-491 SSLEQLNSRYVL
+491 SSLEQLKSRYVL
-503 LRHRHINPPELN
+503 LRHRSINAPELN

-528 QDIGLKLVI
+528 QDIALKLVI
-537 PIEPEYRVRIKN
+537 PIEAEYRVRIKH

-581 WQSPKGLKIFSLDY
+581 WQSSKGLKIFSLDY

-628 LSALEMLVL
+628 LSALEVLVL
-637 ETQSLLEFYAN
+637 ETQTLLEFYAN
-648 TGRSQFDRDDQI
+648 TGRSQFDRDDQD
-660 KLNDLAQQFAELGLS
+660 KLNELAQQFADLGLS
-675 FIYNTLQMDATEET
+675 FIRNTLQMGSTQDA

-702 QLQRLNQRIALEGQ
+702 QLQRLNQRIVLEGQ

>member
-29 ALNDVELLRQSAN
+29 ALNDVELLQHSDE

-51 EVELPEA
+51 EVLLPIK
-58 GITKAQCNC
+58 GITQAQCNC
-67 SAQGCCKHILT
+67 PEQGCCKHILT

-83 QENVSHFSSIDSSQ
+83 QENVAQFSTNQ
-97 DCSSDYKFENST
+97 LVLENTT
-109 ESPLQQHTHSAT
+109 ESTTLQQSSNTSVTSEHAT
-121 TAVGQNTPSAKEK
+121 ASAKEQ
-134 LLNFDPNKIQKQAGK
+134 LLDFDPNKIQKQAGK
-149 ANVRLAYE
+149 ANIRLAYE

-171 DIQTNKISFHTDLS
+171 DIQTNKISFQTDLS
-185 SDPVLLYPA
+185 PDPVLLYPA

-201 SEISDK
+201 SEINHK
-207 QKIAAHLACVA
+207 QKIAGHLACVA

-223 HATEKWQWSI
+223 YAPEKWQWSI
-233 ELSEQQYHSSQHLS
+233 ELNEQQNNPNQQLA

-258 IICQH
+258 TICQN
-263 FIQQGLSHLAKESV
+263 FIQHGLSHLAKESV

-292 PRLGSLLRAL
+292 PRLGSLLRTL
-302 HGTMRQFLEDDVQV
+302 HGTMRQFLEDDIQV

-328 YAYVTALS
+328 YAYLTALS

-341 KPEFQTEALAKL
+341 NPEFQTEALAKL
-353 RGVVK
+353 RGVIQ

-369 IPLGCEWWSTESGAH
+369 IPLGCEWWSTDSGAH

-390 WDVSEQQLKE
+390 WDVSEQQIKE

-441 KSSSETQLSAS
+441 KSSSDTQLSAS
-452 KDTRFLQ
+452 TDTRFLQ

-468 SDLDQMDIGISQWE
+468 SDLDQMNIGVSEWQ
-482 TLHKILVPH
+482 TLQEMFVPH
-491 SSLEQLNSRYVL
+491 SSLEQLKSRYVL
-503 LRHRHINPPELN
+503 LRHRSINSPELN

-528 QDIGLKLVI
+528 QDIALKLVI
-537 PIEPEYRVRIKN
+537 PIEAEYRVRIKH

-581 WQSPKGLKIFSLDY
+581 WQSSKGLKIFSLDY

-608 ITGRIEKLLEQK
+608 ITGRIEKLLDQK

-628 LSALEMLVL
+628 LSALEVLVL
-637 ETQSLLEFYAN
+637 ETQTLLEFYAN
-648 TGRSQFDRDDQI
+648 TGRSQFDRDDQD
-660 KLNDLAQQFAELGLS
+660 KLNELAQQFADLGLS
-675 FIYNTLQMDATEET
+675 FIRNTLQMGSTQDA

-702 QLQRLNQRIALEGQ
+702 QLQRLNQRIVLEGQ

>member
-29 ALNDVELLRQSAN
+29 ALNDVELLQQSAN

-51 EVELPEA
+51 EVQLPEE

-67 SAQGCCKHILT
+67 PAQGCCKHILS

-83 QENVSHFSSIDSSQ
+83 QENVAQFSTNQ
-97 DCSSDYKFENST
+97 LVLENTT
-109 ESPLQQHTHSAT
+109 ESAIQQQSSNTSVTPEHT
-121 TAVGQNTPSAKEK
+121 TASAKEQ
-134 LLNFDPNKIQKQAGK
+134 LLDFDPSKIQKQAGK
-149 ANVRLAYE
+149 ANIRLAYE

-171 DIQTNKISFHTDLS
+171 DIQDNKISFQTDLS
-185 SDPVLLYPA
+185 PDPVLLYPA

-201 SEISDK
+201 SEINHK
-207 QKIAAHLACVA
+207 QKIAGHLACVA

-223 HATEKWQWSI
+223 YAPEKWQWSI
-233 ELSEQQYHSSQHLS
+233 DLNEQQNNPNQQLA

-258 IICQH
+258 TICQN
-263 FIQQGLSHLAKESV
+263 FIQHGLSHLAKENV

-292 PRLGSLLRAL
+292 PRLGSLLRTL
-302 HGTMRQFLEDDVQV
+302 HGTMRQFLEDDIQV

-328 YAYVTALS
+328 YAYLTALS

-341 KPEFQTEALAKL
+341 NPEFQTEALTKL
-353 RGVVK
+353 RGVIK

-369 IPLGCEWWSTESGAH
+369 IPLGCEWWSTDSGAH

-441 KSSSETQLSAS
+441 KSSSDTQLSAS
-452 KDTRFLQ
+452 TDTRFLQ

-468 SDLDQMDIGISQWE
+468 SDLDQMNIGVSEWQ
-482 TLHKILVPH
+482 TLQEMFVPH
-491 SSLEQLNSRYVL
+491 SSLEQLKSRYVL
-503 LRHRHINPPELN
+503 LRHRSINAPELN

-528 QDIGLKLVI
+528 QDIALKLVI
-537 PIEPEYRVRIKN
+537 PIEAEYRVRIKH

-581 WQSPKGLKIFSLDY
+581 WQSSKGLKIFSLDY

-628 LSALEMLVL
+628 LSALEVLVL
-637 ETQSLLEFYAN
+637 ETQTLLEFYAN
-648 TGRSQFDRDDQI
+648 TGRSQFDRDDQD
-660 KLNDLAQQFAELGLS
+660 KLNELAQQFADLGLS
-675 FIYNTLQMDATEET
+675 FIRNTLQMGSTQDA

-702 QLQRLNQRIALEGQ
+702 QLQRLNQRIVLEGQ

>member
-29 ALNDVELLRQSAN
+29 ALNDVELLQHSDE
-42 QLLFKVEEC
+42 QLLLKVEEC
-51 EVELPEA
+51 EVLLPIK
-58 GITKAQCNC
+58 GITQAQCNC
-67 SAQGCCKHILT
+67 PAQGCCKHILS
-78 SILWV
+78 SILWI
-83 QENVSHFSSIDSSQ
+83 QENVAQFSTNQ
-97 DCSSDYKFENST
+97 LVLENTT
-109 ESPLQQHTHSAT
+109 ESAIQQQSSNTSVTPEHT
-121 TAVGQNTPSAKEK
+121 TASAKEQ
-134 LLNFDPNKIQKQAGK
+134 LLDFDPSKIQKQAGK
-149 ANVRLAYE
+149 ANIRLAYE

-171 DIQTNKISFHTDLS
+171 DIQDNKISFQTDLS
-185 SDPVLLYPA
+185 PHPVLLYPA

-201 SEISDK
+201 SEINHK

-223 HATEKWQWSI
+223 YAPEKWQWSI
-233 ELSEQQYHSSQHLS
+233 ELNEQQNNPNQQLA

-258 IICQH
+258 TICQN
-263 FIQQGLSHLAKESV
+263 FIQHGLSHLAKENV

-292 PRLGSLLRAL
+292 PRLGSLLRTL
-302 HGTMRQFLEDDVQV
+302 HGTMRQFLEDDIQV

-328 YAYVTALS
+328 YAYLTALS

-341 KPEFQTEALAKL
+341 NPEFQTEALAKL
-353 RGVVK
+353 RGVIQ

-369 IPLGCEWWSTESGAH
+369 IPLGCEWWSTDSGAH

-441 KSSSETQLSAS
+441 KSSSDTQLSAS
-452 KDTRFLQ
+452 TDTRFLQ

-468 SDLDQMDIGISQWE
+468 SDLDQMNIGVSEWQ
-482 TLHKILVPH
+482 TLQEMFVPH
-491 SSLEQLNSRYVL
+491 SSLEQLKSRYVL
-503 LRHRHINPPELN
+503 LRHRSINAPELN

-528 QDIGLKLVI
+528 QDIALKLVI
-537 PIEPEYRVRIKN
+537 PIEAEYRVRIKH

-581 WQSPKGLKIFSLDY
+581 WQSSKGLKIFSLDY

-628 LSALEMLVL
+628 LSALEVLVL
-637 ETQSLLEFYAN
+637 ETQTLLEFYAN
-648 TGRSQFDRDDQI
+648 TGRSQFDRDDQD
-660 KLNDLAQQFAELGLS
+660 KLNELAQQFADLGLS
-675 FIYNTLQMDATEET
+675 FIRNTLQMGSTQDA

-702 QLQRLNQRIALEGQ
+702 QLQRLNQRIVLEGQ

>member
-29 ALNDVELLRQSAN
+29 ALNDVELIQHSDE

-51 EVELPEA
+51 EVLLPIK
-58 GITKAQCNC
+58 GITQAQCNC
-67 SAQGCCKHILT
+67 PAQGCCKHILT

-83 QENVSHFSSIDSSQ
+83 QENVSHFSTINSSQ
-97 DCSSDYKFENST
+97 DCLSDHSPKNST
-109 ESPLQQHTHSAT
+109 ESPSQQHTSSAT
-121 TAVGQNTPSAKEK
+121 ATIEQNTESTKEK

-149 ANVRLAYE
+149 ANIRLAYE
-157 FIQNWLA
+157 FTQNWLA

-171 DIQTNKISFHTDLS
+171 DIQDNKISFQTDLS
-185 SDPVLLYPA
+185 PDPVLLYPA

-201 SEISDK
+201 SEINHK

-223 HATEKWQWSI
+223 YAPEKWQWSI
-233 ELSEQQYHSSQHLS
+233 ELNEQQNNPNQQLA

-258 IICQH
+258 TICQN
-263 FIQQGLSHLAKESV
+263 FIQHGLSHLAKESV

-292 PRLGSLLRAL
+292 PRLGSLLRTL
-302 HGTMRQFLEDDVQV
+302 HGTMRQFLEDDIQV

-328 YAYVTALS
+328 YAYLTALS

-341 KPEFQTEALAKL
+341 NPEFQTEALTKL
-353 RGVVK
+353 RGVIK

-369 IPLGCEWWSTESGAH
+369 IPLGCEWWSTDSGAH

-441 KSSSETQLSAS
+441 KSSSDTQLSAS
-452 KDTRFLQ
+452 TDTRFLQ

-468 SDLDQMDIGISQWE
+468 SDLDQMNIGVSEWQ
-482 TLHKILVPH
+482 TLQEMFVPH
-491 SSLEQLNSRYVL
+491 SSLEQLKSRYVL
-503 LRHRHINPPELN
+503 LRHRSINSPELN

-528 QDIGLKLVI
+528 QDIALKLVI
-537 PIEPEYRVRIKN
+537 PIEAEYRVRIKH

-581 WQSPKGLKIFSLDY
+581 WQSSKGLKIFSLDY

-628 LSALEMLVL
+628 LSALEVLVL
-637 ETQSLLEFYAN
+637 ETQTLLEFYAN
-648 TGRSQFDRDDQI
+648 TGRSQFDRDDQD
-660 KLNDLAQQFAELGLS
+660 KLNELAQQFADLGLS
-675 FIYNTLQMDATEET
+675 FIRNTLQMGSTQDA

-702 QLQRLNQRIALEGQ
+702 QLQRLNQRIVLEGQ

>member
-29 ALNDVELLRQSAN
+29 ALNDVELLQHSDE

-51 EVELPEA
+51 EVLLPIK
-58 GITKAQCNC
+58 GITQAQCNC
-67 SAQGCCKHILT
+67 PAQGCCKHILS

-83 QENVSHFSSIDSSQ
+83 QENVAQFSTNQ
-97 DCSSDYKFENST
+97 LVLENTT
-109 ESPLQQHTHSAT
+109 ESTTLQQSSNTSVTSEHAT
-121 TAVGQNTPSAKEK
+121 ASAKEQ
-134 LLNFDPNKIQKQAGK
+134 LLDFDPNKIQKQAGK
-149 ANVRLAYE
+149 ANIRLAYE

-171 DIQTNKISFHTDLS
+171 DIQTNKISFQTDLS
-185 SDPVLLYPA
+185 PDPVLLYPA

-201 SEISDK
+201 SEINHK
-207 QKIAAHLACVA
+207 QKIAVHLACVA

-223 HATEKWQWSI
+223 YAPEKWQWSI
-233 ELSEQQYHSSQHLS
+233 DFNEQQNNPNQQLA

-258 IICQH
+258 TICQN
-263 FIQQGLSHLAKESV
+263 FIQHGLSHLAKENV

-292 PRLGSLLRAL
+292 PRLGSLLRTL
-302 HGTMRQFLEDDVQV
+302 HGTMRQFLEDDIQV

-328 YAYVTALS
+328 YAYLTALS

-341 KPEFQTEALAKL
+341 NPEFQTEALAKL
-353 RGVVK
+353 RGVIQ

-369 IPLGCEWWSTESGAH
+369 IPLGCEWWSTDSGAH

-441 KSSSETQLSAS
+441 KSSSDTQLSAS
-452 KDTRFLQ
+452 TDTRFLQ

-468 SDLDQMDIGISQWE
+468 SDLDQMNIGVSEWQ
-482 TLHKILVPH
+482 TLQEMFVPH
-491 SSLEQLNSRYVL
+491 SSLEQLKSRYVL
-503 LRHRHINPPELN
+503 LRHRSINAPELN

-528 QDIGLKLVI
+528 QDIALKLVI
-537 PIEPEYRVRIKN
+537 PIEAEYRVRIKH

-581 WQSPKGLKIFSLDY
+581 WQSSKGLKIFSLDY

-628 LSALEMLVL
+628 LSALEVLVL
-637 ETQSLLEFYAN
+637 ETQTLLEFYAN
-648 TGRSQFDRDDQI
+648 TGRSQFDRDDQD
-660 KLNDLAQQFAELGLS
+660 KLNELAQQFADLGLS
-675 FIYNTLQMDATEET
+675 FIRNTLQMGSTQDA

-702 QLQRLNQRIALEGQ
+702 QLQRLNQRIVLEGQ

>member
-29 ALNDVELLRQSAN
+29 ALNDVELLQQSAN

-51 EVELPEA
+51 EVQLPEE

-67 SAQGCCKHILT
+67 PAQGCCKHILS

-83 QENVSHFSSIDSSQ
+83 QENVAQFSTNQ
-97 DCSSDYKFENST
+97 LVLENTT
-109 ESPLQQHTHSAT
+109 ESAIQQQSSNTSVTPEHT
-121 TAVGQNTPSAKEK
+121 TASAKEQ
-134 LLNFDPNKIQKQAGK
+134 LLDFDPSKIQKQAGK
-149 ANVRLAYE
+149 ANIRLAYE

-171 DIQTNKISFHTDLS
+171 DIQDNKISFQTDLS
-185 SDPVLLYPA
+185 PDPVLLYPA

-201 SEISDK
+201 SEINHK
-207 QKIAAHLACVA
+207 QKIAGHLACVA

-223 HATEKWQWSI
+223 YAPEKWQWSI
-233 ELSEQQYHSSQHLS
+233 DLNEQQNNPNQQLA

-258 IICQH
+258 TICQN
-263 FIQQGLSHLAKESV
+263 FIQHGLSHLAKENV

-292 PRLGSLLRAL
+292 PRLGSLLRTL
-302 HGTMRQFLEDDVQV
+302 HGTMRQFLEDDIQV

-328 YAYVTALS
+328 YAYLTALS

-341 KPEFQTEALAKL
+341 NPEFQTEALTKL
-353 RGVVK
+353 RGVIK

-369 IPLGCEWWSTESGAH
+369 IPLGCEWWSTDSGAH

-441 KSSSETQLSAS
+441 KSSSDTQLSAS
-452 KDTRFLQ
+452 TDTRFLQ

-468 SDLDQMDIGISQWE
+468 SDLDQMNIGVSEWQ
-482 TLHKILVPH
+482 TLQEMFVPH
-491 SSLEQLNSRYVL
+491 SSLEQLKSRYVL
-503 LRHRHINPPELN
+503 LRHRSINAPELN

-528 QDIGLKLVI
+528 QDIALKLVI
-537 PIEPEYRVRIKN
+537 PIEAEYRVRIKH

-581 WQSPKGLKIFSLDY
+581 WQSSKGLKIFSLDY

-628 LSALEMLVL
+628 LSALEVLIL
-637 ETQSLLEFYAN
+637 ETQTLLEFYAN
-648 TGRSQFDRDDQI
+648 TGRSQFDRDDQD
-660 KLNDLAQQFAELGLS
+660 KLNELAQQFADLGLS
-675 FIYNTLQMDATEET
+675 FIRNTLQMGSTQDA

-702 QLQRLNQRIALEGQ
+702 QLQRLNQRIVLEGQ

>member
-29 ALNDVELLRQSAN
+29 ALNDVELLQHSDE

-51 EVELPEA
+51 EVQLPEE

-67 SAQGCCKHILT
+67 PAQGCCKHILS

-83 QENVSHFSSIDSSQ
+83 QENVSHFSTNQ
-97 DCSSDYKFENST
+97 LVLENTT
-109 ESPLQQHTHSAT
+109 ESTTQQQSSTISNITEHT
-121 TAVGQNTPSAKEK
+121 TASAKEQ
-134 LLNFDPNKIQKQAGK
+134 LLDFDPSKIQKQVGK
-149 ANVRLAYE
+149 ANIRLAYE
-157 FIQNWLA
+157 FTQNWTA
-164 QPEQCQI
+164 HPEQCQI
-171 DIQTNKISFHTDLS
+171 DIQTNKISFQTDLS

-201 SEISDK
+201 SEINHK
-207 QKIAAHLACVA
+207 QKIAAHLACIA

-223 HATEKWQWSI
+223 YAPEKWQWSI
-233 ELSEQQYHSSQHLS
+233 ELNEQQNNPNQQLA

-258 IICQH
+258 TICQN
-263 FIQQGLSHLAKESV
+263 FIQQGLSHLAKENV

-292 PRLGSLLRAL
+292 PRLGSLLRTL
-302 HGTMRQFLEDDVQV
+302 HGTMRQFLEDDIQV

-328 YAYVTALS
+328 YAYLTALS

-341 KPEFQTEALAKL
+341 NPEFQTEALAKL
-353 RGVVK
+353 RGVIQ

-421 GIWGSSLSFL
+421 GIWGSSLNFL

-441 KSSSETQLSAS
+441 KSSSDTQLSAS
-452 KDTRFLQ
+452 TDTRFLQ

-468 SDLDQMDIGISQWE
+468 SDLDQMNIGVSEWQ
-482 TLHKILVPH
+482 TLQEMFVPH
-491 SSLEQLNSRYVL
+491 SSLEQLKSRYVL
-503 LRHRHINPPELN
+503 LRHRSINAPELN

-528 QDIGLKLVI
+528 QDIALKLVI
-537 PIEPEYRVRIKN
+537 PIEAEYRVRIKH

-581 WQSPKGLKIFSLDY
+581 WQSSKGLKIFSLDY

-628 LSALEMLVL
+628 LSALEVLVL
-637 ETQSLLEFYAN
+637 ETQTLLEFYAN
-648 TGRSQFDRDDQI
+648 TGRSQFDRDDQD
-660 KLNDLAQQFAELGLS
+660 KLNELAQQFADLGLS
-675 FIYNTLQMDATEET
+675 FIRNTLQMGSTQDA

-702 QLQRLNQRIALEGQ
+702 QLQRLNQRIVLEGQ